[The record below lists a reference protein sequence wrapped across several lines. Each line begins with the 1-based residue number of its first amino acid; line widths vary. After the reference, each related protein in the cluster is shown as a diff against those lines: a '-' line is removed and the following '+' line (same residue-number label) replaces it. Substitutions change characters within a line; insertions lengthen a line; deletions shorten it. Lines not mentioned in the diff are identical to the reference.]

1 MQFHGIQ
8 KVLLLIVTS
17 LFLSCSMVKSV
28 GISTTASMLKE
39 GIAETNTEA
48 NFHFFEKAAPAN
60 LKMLESLWFVQQDNT
75 DLLSVLIKGYGGYG
89 FGISETK
96 YLADALADEEES
108 KFKKQALYHYS
119 KAFNYGL
126 KYLEERGISSKSIF
140 DKDAPIKL
148 KKELD
153 SNLSEED
160 MTAIFY
166 FAQSWAGMINLQ
178 RDNVAMMSRLGTA
191 KALMDWVCRQDM
203 SFELGSCYLF
213 YAAYEAGRPA
223 MLGGSLEK
231 GKKLFEKLIA
241 KYPYNLL
248 ARVAYIQYY
257 IIPTMNEGLYAKE
270 SNFLKNEFK
279 KFEGVRNYAN
289 KKDSTSKYLKHPE
302 FNLFNSIA
310 IERLNIIEKYKE
322 DIF

>member
-1 MQFHGIQ
+1 MQFRGIQ
-8 KVLLLIVTS
+8 KVLFLIVTLS
-17 LFLSCSMVKSV
+17 LLSCSMVKSV
-28 GISTTASMLKE
+28 GISTTASMLKD

-48 NFHFFEKAAPAN
+48 NFSFFAKAAPAN
-60 LKMLESLWFVQQDNT
+60 LKMLESLWYVQQDNL

-89 FGISETK
+89 FGVSETK
-96 YLADALADEEES
+96 YLDDALADEEDS
-108 KFKKQALYHYS
+108 KYKKQALYHYS

-126 KYLEERGISSKSIF
+126 KYLDEKGISSKSIF

-148 KKELD
+148 QKILD

-166 FAQSWAGMINLQ
+166 FAQSWAAMINLQ
-178 RDNVAMMSRLGTA
+178 RDNVVMMSRLGSA
-191 KALMDWVCRQDM
+191 KALMDWVCKKDM
-203 SFELGSCYLF
+203 SFEYGSCYLF

-231 GKKLFEKLIA
+231 GKKLFEELIQ

-257 IIPTMNEGLYAKE
+257 IIPTMSEGLYVKE
-270 SNFLKNEFK
+270 SSFLKSEFK
-279 KFEGVRNYAN
+279 KFEGVRNYAD
-289 KKDSTSKYLKHPE
+289 KKKTSSNYLKHPE

-310 IERLNIIEKYKE
+310 IERLKTIEKYKK